1 MVWILALLRWFG
13 RMVLALLSFF
23 AIAIGWTAVLYA
35 VNPWATAQ
43 SGEWPRHRPIVVSS
57 GAKEKTRVILYRQLA
72 DETQKD
78 PSLVPWPATPSGTA
92 QVGEAHT
99 AWNTVS
105 DKPWQ
110 FEVIWDDR
118 DHVMESRYRLEGQKP
133 VLVESRGRD
142 PAIGFQG
149 MVLAVLTLVIWKT
162 TKWWRRRRAAANQP
176 TID

>member
-1 MVWILALLRWFG
+1 VIWELKGAISQRLKARNYPHLPLLQRIE
-13 RMVLALLSFF
+13 RNPSPANHN
-23 AIAIGWTAVLYA
+23 ANTAS
-35 VNPWATAQ
+35 T
-43 SGEWPRHRPIVVSS
+43 
-57 GAKEKTRVILYRQLA
+57 
-72 DETQKD
+72 
-78 PSLVPWPATPSGTA
+78 PSLKKASTA
-92 QVGEAHT
+92 SNGQTFVSPPGRAGGLPHYELGEAHT

-110 FEVIWDDR
+110 FEVIC

>member
-1 MVWILALLRWFG
+1 MPHSIEHCINAIVEEGIDRIKRSNLCESPG
-13 RMVLALLSFF
+13 RAGGLPHYEL
-23 AIAIGWTAVLYA
+23 
-35 VNPWATAQ
+35 
-43 SGEWPRHRPIVVSS
+43 
-57 GAKEKTRVILYRQLA
+57 
-72 DETQKD
+72 
-78 PSLVPWPATPSGTA
+78 
-92 QVGEAHT
+92 GEAHT